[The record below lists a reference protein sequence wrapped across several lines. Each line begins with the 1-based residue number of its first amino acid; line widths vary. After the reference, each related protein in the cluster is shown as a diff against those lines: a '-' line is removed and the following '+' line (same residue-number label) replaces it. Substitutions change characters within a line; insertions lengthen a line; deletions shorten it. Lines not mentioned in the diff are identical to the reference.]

1 MQNFQD
7 PKIEKRKK
15 KKFLKITNYLVPRN
29 PILLFCH
36 QKWENSLPKKP
47 LMIGFHFFE

>member
-7 PKIEKRKK
+7 QKIEKRKK
-15 KKFLKITNYLVPRN
+15 KKFLKITNYFLGTKN

-36 QKWENSLPKKP
+36 QDGKIHYQKN
-47 LMIGFHFFE
+47 H